1 MSESGQVS
9 RFERWW
15 LDWWP
20 HRLHIRHYVPKFL
33 RACPEAFRGEVL
45 EVGAGSGWTS
55 RRILETFPQ
64 VELTALDTDPSI
76 MDSLAPLGEQYGRRL
91 KVENANAEEL
101 PFNRDQFDIV
111 IVVHAMHHV
120 ENVQRVIQELIR
132 VVRPGGMVGIA
143 DEDQRYVVGPLK
155 WLWKPATPLN
165 RARIRDLISAEAEVL
180 VDEGAGHYYLWAR
193 KPYQQKLG
201 VKSTS

>member
-1 MSESGQVS
+1 MDEASQVS
-9 RFERWW
+9 KFERWW

-64 VELTALDTDPSI
+64 VELTAVD
-76 MDSLAPLGEQYGRRL
+76 MDERVVSSLTPLQRQYGQRL
-91 KVENANAEEL
+91 NMQQANAEKL
-101 PFNRDQFDIV
+101 PFHRSQFDIV
-111 IVVHAMHHV
+111 IIVHAMHHV
-120 ENVQRVIQELIR
+120 VNVPAVIQELLR
-132 VVRPGGMVGIA
+132 VVRPGGMIGIA

-155 WLWKPATPLN
+155 WLWRPANPLN
-165 RARIRDLISAEAEVL
+165 REHIEKLVAAEADIL
-180 VDEGAGHYYLWAR
+180 VAEGDHHYYLWAR
-193 KPYQQKLG
+193 KPYPQKIG
-201 VKSTS
+201 SASER

>member
-1 MSESGQVS
+1 MNDAGQVS

-45 EVGAGSGWTS
+45 EIGAGSGWTS

-64 VELTALDTDPSI
+64 VELTALDMDPAVI
-76 MDSLAPLGEQYGRRL
+76 KSLAPLREQYGRRF
-91 KVENANAEEL
+91 KMQHADAVQL

-111 IVVHAMHHV
+111 ITVHAMHHV
-120 ENVQRVIQELIR
+120 ENVATVVQELLR
-132 VVRPGGMVGIA
+132 VVRPGGMIGIA
-143 DEDQRYVVGPLK
+143 DEDQRYVIGPLK
-155 WLWKPATPLN
+155 WLWRPATALSK
-165 RARIRDLISAEAEVL
+165 AKIRELVAAESDIL
-180 VDEGAGHYYLWAR
+180 VEEGGRHYFMWAR
-193 KPYQQKLG
+193 KPYPQKLG
-201 VKSTS
+201 AAAKL